1 MAPKKHK
8 HHSSSSSSSSS
19 DEEQDVATSHD
30 DETAELN
37 KLILTNSEPV
47 YDKPTMNINDT
58 KIVFG
63 KNKLLPVNRN
73 IKNNFP
79 VDTSQET
86 SPAVASQEKPPKQS
100 PVEKPKHKHTRK
112 HKKKH
117 KDNSSD
123 EEVNMMYTEQ
133 PPTQFMPSVP
143 IDNIQQFTPTND
155 IITVYPDYNGPYK
168 VNKKVFRICY
178 ITIVA
183 VMLITLVF
191 IIMLQNFRRYL
202 MITQTTNQSTVQ
214 GGSTVDETP
223 HIVDDEPQTQAP
235 NDDLFSDVFKSTRL
249 RDSKGR
255 FVKMC

>member
-1 MAPKKHK
+1 MSPKKHK
-8 HHSSSSSSSSS
+8 HISSSSSSSS
-19 DEEQDVATSHD
+19 DEEQNVVDDVATSHDNTNDVVAD

-63 KNKLLPVNRN
+63 KNRLLPVNRN

-79 VDTSQET
+79 NVATQET
-86 SPAVASQEKPPKQS
+86 SPVEQPPKQS

-117 KDNSSD
+117 KDDSSD
-123 EEVNMMYTEQ
+123 EEVNQ
-133 PPTQFMPSVP
+133 PTSQFMPSVP
-143 IDNIQQFTPTND
+143 VDTTPND
-155 IITVYPDYNGPYK
+155 IITVYPDYNGPFK

-191 IIMLQNFRRYL
+191 IVMLQNFRRYL
-202 MITQTTNQSTVQ
+202 MITQPTNQPIVQ
-214 GGSTVDETP
+214 GGNVDDETP
-223 HIVDDEPQTQAP
+223 HDEQQQTQTSEIP
-235 NDDLFSDVFKSTRL
+235 NDDLFGDVFKPTRL

-255 FVKMC
+255 FVKTG